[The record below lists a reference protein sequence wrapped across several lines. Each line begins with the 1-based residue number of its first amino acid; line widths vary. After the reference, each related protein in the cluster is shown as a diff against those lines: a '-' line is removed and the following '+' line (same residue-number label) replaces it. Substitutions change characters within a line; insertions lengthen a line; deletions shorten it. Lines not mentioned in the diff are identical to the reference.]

1 MDKIKLMIV
10 DDHMIVRMGLMSLL
24 AAKKDI
30 EVVGDAA
37 DGPSALRKVT
47 RLKPDVVLMDLMMPG
62 MDGTETTRRILEV
75 APETRV
81 LILTTF
87 GTADGIAHAIAAGA
101 AGAVLKSVEL
111 PRLVEAIRKVAAGER
126 VVSEEIGRI
135 LESEPPLPPLSQR
148 QQDVLESI
156 VRGLSNADIA
166 NQLGISLQ
174 MVKDHAKAIFVKLGA
189 ANRTEAVAIA
199 LKKHLLK
206 I

>member
-1 MDKIKLMIV
+1 MDKIKVMIV
-10 DDHMIVRMGLMSLL
+10 DDHAIVRMGLMSLL
-24 AAKKDI
+24 ASKSDI
-30 EVVGDAA
+30 EIVGEAG
-37 DGPSALRKVT
+37 DGASAIRKVT
-47 RLKPDVVLMDLMMPG
+47 RLKPDVILMDLMMPD
-62 MDGTETTRRILEV
+62 MDGTETTRRILEI
-75 APETRV
+75 APETHV

-111 PRLVEAIRKVAAGER
+111 PRLLGAIRKVAAGER
-126 VVSEEIGRI
+126 VLSEEIERI
-135 LESEPPLPPLSQR
+135 LENEPPLPPLSQR

-174 MVKDHAKAIFVKLGA
+174 MVKDHVKAIFSKLGA
-189 ANRTEAVAIA
+189 ANRAEAVAIA
-199 LKKHLLK
+199 LKRHLLK